1 MIVNGWFQ
9 KIMNLLNLDFNMK
22 KQELI
27 DLINNAHCC
36 SLWKAEDIIPID
48 VPQVAQGLN
57 LDEHRWYSTAVNVY
71 QVEDGF
77 VGVWGAYQ
85 TFSEMQMY
93 EDLDV
98 ICEACEY
105 EEYTTVSYRPKN

>member
-1 MIVNGWFQ
+1 
-9 KIMNLLNLDFNMK
+9 MK

-27 DLINNAHCC
+27 DKINNGHYC
-36 SLWKAEDIIPID
+36 SLWEAEDNIPKEINK
-48 VPQVAQGLN
+48 VAEGLE
-57 LDEHRWYSTAVNVY
+57 LDEHRWYSTAVDVY
-71 QVEDGF
+71 KCEGGF

-85 TFSEMQMY
+85 SFSEMQSW

-105 EEYTTVSYRPKN
+105 EEYTTVSYKPKTS

>member
-1 MIVNGWFQ
+1 MIVSVWFQ
-9 KIMNLLNLDFNMK
+9 RIMNLLNLGFSMK

-27 DLINNAHCC
+27 DKINNGYYH
-36 SLWKAEDIIPID
+36 SLWEVEDSIPRE
-48 VPQVAQGLN
+48 VPQVAEGLN

-77 VGVWGAYQ
+77 VGVWGTYQ
-85 TFSEMQMY
+85 SFSEMQTW

-105 EEYTTVSYRPKN
+105 EEYTTVSYKPKN

>member
-1 MIVNGWFQ
+1 MIANGWSQ
-9 KIMNLLNLDFNMK
+9 RIMNLLNLDFNMK

-27 DLINNAHCC
+27 DKINNAQCYN
-36 SLWKAEDIIPID
+36 LWQAEDIIPRE
-48 VPQVAQGLN
+48 VPQVAEGLN

-77 VGVWGAYQ
+77 VGVYGVYQ
-85 TFSEMQMY
+85 SFSEAQIWK
-93 EDLDV
+93 DLNI

-105 EEYTTVSYRPKN
+105 EEYTTVSYKPKN